1 MVRWWYEIPFAGLA
15 LNDPGFRSRIW
26 NQTNWWYWKKINWF
40 TKNLNLRGI
49 RSHLTQNNR

>member
-15 LNDPGFRSRIW
+15 LNDPGLRSRIW